1 MSKIKVLVCDDSAVM
16 RQVMQDIFSKEPSIE
31 YMGAAADPLFAME
44 KMKKEWP
51 DVIVLD
57 VEMPR
62 MDGITFLKEIMSTR
76 PTPVVICSTLVG
88 SGTETALQAMRAGAA
103 EIIAKPKVG
112 LKDFLQQSSRDLV
125 RAVRAAAAANA
136 GKLAQRIAQNHRA
149 VLQSKPA
156 PTAPVAPGVRPMS
169 EEMSMFRPKY
179 TADVIL
185 SSDPVGSM
193 AKTTERVI
201 VIGSSTGGTQ
211 ALEEVLVPL
220 SKTCCGIAIV
230 QHMPEAFTSGFARR
244 LNELCQIEVREAKTG
259 DRIVPGVALI
269 APGGKHLLLS
279 RSGAY
284 YFVEVKD
291 GPQVNRHKP
300 SVDVLFRSAAKFAG
314 SNALGVILTGMGD
327 DGARGLKEMLD
338 AGARTVAQDEAS
350 CIVFG
355 MPKEAIKLGAA
366 QKIQS
371 LDDIPATLMKYSTS
385 NTI

>member
-1 MSKIKVLVCDDSAVM
+1 MAKIKVLVCDDSAVM
-16 RQVMQDIFSKEPSIE
+16 RQVMQDILSKEPNIE

-51 DVIVLD
+51 DVIILD

-62 MDGITFLKEIMSTR
+62 MDGITFLREIMAKR

-88 SGTETALQAMRAGAA
+88 AGTETALQAMKAGAA
-103 EIIAKPKVG
+103 EIIAKPRLG
-112 LKDFLQQSSRDLV
+112 LKEFLEQSSRDLI
-125 RAVRAAAAANA
+125 RAVRAAAASNVNR
-136 GKLAQRIAQNHRA
+136 LAQRIGRTLKA
-149 VLQSKPA
+149 
-156 PTAPVAPGVRPMS
+156 GS
-169 EEMSMFRPKY
+169 EGGLSGEMSLNRPKF
-179 TADVIL
+179 TADVML
-185 SSDPVGSM
+185 SAEPVGAM

-220 SKTCCGIAIV
+220 GKGVCGIAIV
-230 QHMPEAFTSGFARR
+230 QHMPEAFTAGFAKR
-244 LNELCQIEVREAKTG
+244 LNELCAIEVREAKTG

-269 APGGKHLLLS
+269 APGGKHLLLT

-300 SVDVLFRSAAKFAG
+300 SVDVLFRSAAKYAG
-314 SNALGVILTGMGD
+314 SNALAIILTGMGD
-327 DGARGLKEMLD
+327 DGARGMKEMFD
-338 AGARTVAQDEAS
+338 VGSRTIAQDEQS

-366 QKIQS
+366 QKVLS
-371 LDDIPATLMKYSTS
+371 LDDIPAAMMKYSTL
-385 NTI
+385 NAI